1 MGFGEVGQIGN
12 GKSASVYRWRKVAIA
27 IAASAGNPEVLTAS
41 EVKSPSSIDRFL
53 VVFHSP
59 TGMAETGLPIRRSE
73 KMKAVGAWEHWPDF
87 KERRPDFLCG
97 PDWVAEGEGFE
108 TLVLVEGA

>member
-1 MGFGEVGQIGN
+1 
-12 GKSASVYRWRKVAIA
+12 
-27 IAASAGNPEVLTAS
+27 
-41 EVKSPSSIDRFL
+41 
-53 VVFHSP
+53 
-59 TGMAETGLPIRRSE
+59 
-73 KMKAVGAWEHWPDF
+73 MKAVGAWEHWPDF